1 LLRCCNTVAYVG
13 PTETVAPIQQ
23 NPLRFSRFG
32 GFLGSVSSPET
43 KRYWGTQRVARV
55 CQVTPATVANWIDQG
70 LLKGHKTPTGRR
82 RVGADDLAAFLKA
95 HEMSVPPELENG
107 NGTQFV
113 VVVDDDAGYLRA
125 MLLTIENSDLDVEV
139 VEATNGVDALLEIGR
154 VRPSLIVLDY
164 TLPDLNATQVLQR
177 LLEPGR
183 KLDAEIIVVTG
194 GIPEA
199 ASAQLKDMGVKVI
212 VSKAEGMPA
221 VVDAMRKALLRRKV
235 A

>member
-1 LLRCCNTVAYVG
+1 LRN
-13 PTETVAPIQQ
+13 
-23 NPLRFSRFG
+23 SRFG
-32 GFLGSVSSPET
+32 GFLGSVSSSGT

-82 RVGADDLAAFLKA
+82 RVEADDLAAFLRA
-95 HEMSVPPELENG
+95 HEMSVPAELENG
-107 NGTQFV
+107 NGTQLV
-113 VVVDDDAGYLRA
+113 VVVDDDPGYLRA

-154 VRPSLIVLDY
+154 VRPALIVLDY
-164 TLPDLNATQVLQR
+164 TLPDLNAPQVLQR

-194 GIPEA
+194 GIPETA
-199 ASAQLKDMGVKVI
+199 TKQLKDMGVKVI
-212 VSKAEGMPA
+212 VNKSEGMPA
-221 VVDAMRKALLRRKV
+221 VMEAVQEALRRRKV

>member
-1 LLRCCNTVAYVG
+1 M
-13 PTETVAPIQQ
+13 
-23 NPLRFSRFG
+23 
-32 GFLGSVSSPET
+32 
-43 KRYWGTQRVARV
+43 ARV

-82 RVGADDLAAFLKA
+82 RVESDDLTAFLRA
-95 HEMSVPPELENG
+95 HEMSVPPELERG

-113 VVVDDDAGYLRA
+113 VVVDDDAGFLRA
-125 MLLTIENSDLDVEV
+125 LVLTIENSEMDVEV

-154 VRPSLIVLDY
+154 VRPALIVLDY
-164 TLPDLNATQVLQR
+164 TLPDLNAPQVLQR

-194 GIPEA
+194 GIPETA
-199 ASAQLKDMGVKVI
+199 TKQLKDMGVKVI
-212 VSKAEGMPA
+212 VNKSEGMPA
-221 VVDAMRKALLRRKV
+221 VMEAVQEALRRRKV

>member
-1 LLRCCNTVAYVG
+1 
-13 PTETVAPIQQ
+13 
-23 NPLRFSRFG
+23 LRFSRFG

-82 RVGADDLAAFLKA
+82 RVEADDLAAFLKA

-113 VVVDDDAGYLRA
+113 VVVDDDPGYLRA
-125 MLLTIENSDLDVEV
+125 MLLTIENSDLDVDV

-154 VRPSLIVLDY
+154 VRPALIVLDY

-183 KLDAEIIVVTG
+183 KLDSEIIVVTG

-221 VVDAMRKALLRRKV
+221 VVEAMRQALQRRKV